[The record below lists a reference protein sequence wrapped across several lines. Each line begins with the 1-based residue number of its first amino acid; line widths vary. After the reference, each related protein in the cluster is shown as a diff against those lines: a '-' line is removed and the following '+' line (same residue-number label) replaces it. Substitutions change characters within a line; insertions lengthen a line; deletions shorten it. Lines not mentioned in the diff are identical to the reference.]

1 MGTIFNHV
9 FGSTKLNRP
18 QEELNQGVQIAVCN
32 SLATTPS
39 DTDCK
44 RYELIFSV
52 RSAANAL
59 PSHSDGRGRVCD
71 ERVQKI
77 KRAVADVLL

>member
-1 MGTIFNHV
+1 MT
-9 FGSTKLNRP
+9 
-18 QEELNQGVQIAVCN
+18 EQGWVNPAGGGLEPVR
-32 SLATTPS
+32 SRTAAATT
-39 DTDCK
+39 TD
-44 RYELIFSV
+44 YTILFSV